1 MTKNTKAENPLLSK
15 KLPRPPSP
23 ATAEETTY
31 TPSSGTPPSTPAP
44 QREQLAPV
52 PPTHLSAN
60 DAAEEETKI
69 TVVLNSEQTEKMT
82 SLKLE
87 YQRLH
92 RKWLSDTEL
101 VRRLI
106 ESATFESILIP
117 SSQMRKKKRK

>member
-52 PPTHLSAN
+52 QPTPLN

-69 TVVLNSEQTEKMT
+69 TVVLNGEQTEKMT
-82 SLKLE
+82 TLKLE

-92 RKWLSDTEL
+92 KKWLSDTEL